1 MLSLCH
7 KNLAMKQNMKK
18 LLTSLLFIICAIS
31 VMAQNNENCFGIIAG
46 RAATVDGTVLMGHNE
61 DDSGEQMLNIYVS
74 NSTKH
79 GTAKYIW
86 AEFPKMEQ
94 ADAFMNEYGVC
105 VASDGCSSK
114 EETEDFTE
122 GGILYDVRVNVAKF
136 ATSAR
141 HAAELIGEMV
151 EKYGYRG
158 SGRTYLVADPTEGWI
173 VSVVKGRHWVAR
185 RVPDDKVMLI
195 PNYYVIDKVDLS
207 DKENFL
213 GSADIID
220 YAIKKGWYDPE
231 KDGEFS
237 FRNAYASPKTISSNH
252 NINRHRHALNYI
264 SGGNYDYSW
273 ETMEAMVT
281 PAKKVDMDDLKAIL
295 SIHTEATEDSSH
307 PQLICRNNTIVC
319 TIFQLRN
326 DLPREI
332 GCVMW
337 AAAGRPCTEAF
348 IPWYLGMSESPA
360 GWHRFETPSEAYQK
374 HLTDTE
380 NLRLNYPYSNYWKC
394 VDHWNAI
401 AADYAGNIGKWK
413 SSLKNFQNMVDRE
426 QASFEKKLL
435 KADPK
440 DWAGMMNHYTANWYR
455 KYFKMF

>member
-1 MLSLCH
+1 
-7 KNLAMKQNMKK
+7 MKK
-18 LLTSLLFIICAIS
+18 LLISLLFIVCAAT

-61 DDSGEQMLNIYVS
+61 DDSGEQMLNIYVV
-74 NSTKH
+74 NETKH

-105 VASDGCSSK
+105 IASDGCSSK

-141 HAAELIGEMV
+141 HAAELIGEMI

-173 VSVVKGRHWVAR
+173 VSVVKGRHWVAQ

-207 DKENFL
+207 DKANFL
-213 GSADIID
+213 GSQDLVD
-220 YAIKKGWYDPE
+220 YAIKKGWYDPK

-237 FRNAYASPKTISSNH
+237 FRNAYASPNTVTSNH
-252 NINRHRHALNYI
+252 NINRHRHALNHI

-273 ETMEAMVT
+273 ETMEAMIT
-281 PAKKVDMDDLKAIL
+281 PAKKVDMNDLKAIL
-295 SIHTEATEDSSH
+295 SIHIEATEDGNH

-319 TIFQLRN
+319 TIFQLRSN
-326 DLPREI
+326 LPREI
-332 GCVMW
+332 GCIMW
-337 AAAGRPCTEAF
+337 VAAGRPCTEAF
-348 IPWYLGMSESPA
+348 IPWYLGMSESPV

-374 HLTDTE
+374 HLKDIK
-380 NLRLNYPYSNYWKC
+380 NLRLNYPNSNYWKC
-394 VDHWNAI
+394 VDHWHAI
-401 AADYAGNIGKWK
+401 AEDYAGNIGRWIDKREK
-413 SSLKNFQNMVDRE
+413 FQGMVDKE

-435 KADPK
+435 KADSK
-440 DWAGMMNHYTANWYR
+440 DWAGMMNSYTANWYR
-455 KYFKMF
+455 KYFKLF